1 MIQLENS
8 VPEFYTEKSRDFQ
21 LLCKILNI
29 FLNSS
34 IGSAHK
40 IINNWSV
47 ESLDEALLPLMTRR
61 LGFTEGSYI
70 PPSILR
76 NICKSYPRIIRY
88 KGTQQAVRE
97 AAYAVFSAH
106 QEVTLLGVSSTSGDD
121 PSIHIECNVVAGD
134 EAYLE
139 LMFPYILPAGVSYD
153 ITLGIVS
160 KYQPETK
167 TATNITISRIRGAG
181 SSISKVIGPGLQ
193 FGTISAFN
201 PSGIGSTEWNADLSN
216 VGESKAPIYSKVN
229 VGLIRRP
236 EVTDKAVNNI
246 IRDKDQ
252 ELKGKN
258 PNEG

>member
-106 QEVTLLGVSSTSGDD
+106 QEVTLLGVSSTSGND

-160 KYQPETK
+160 KYQPETQ

-181 SSISKVIGPGLQ
+181 SSISKIIGIEPGKK
-193 FGTISAFN
+193 FDPKDPGK
-201 PSGIGSTEWNADLSN
+201 TEWDEELNN
-216 VGESKAPIYSKVN
+216 VSDNQPIPIYSKVN
-229 VGLIRRP
+229 VGLIRGS
-236 EVTDKAVNNI
+236 EVKTGIVNNI

-258 PNEG
+258 PEKR

>member
-1 MIQLENS
+1 MIHLENS

-21 LLCKILNI
+21 LLCKVLNI

-70 PPSILR
+70 PPAILR

-106 QEVTLLGVSSTSGDD
+106 QEVTSLGVSSTSGSN
-121 PSIHIECNVVAGD
+121 PSVHIECNVVAGD
-134 EAYLE
+134 ESYLE
-139 LMFPYILPAGVSYD
+139 LMFPYILPAGVSCD
-153 ITLGIVS
+153 ITLGISS
-160 KYQPETK
+160 KYQPETT
-167 TATNITISRIRGAG
+167 TATNLTISRIRGAG
-181 SSISKVIGPGLQ
+181 SSISKIVGGEPKENQKFDPNALGD
-193 FGTISAFN
+193 
-201 PSGIGSTEWNADLSN
+201 TEWNKNLTNSEPAL
-216 VGESKAPIYSKVN
+216 IYSKVN

-236 EVTDKAVNNI
+236 EVTNTTVNTI

-252 ELKGKN
+252 ELKGKKK
-258 PNEG
+258 